1 MENFRVPSLLWKV
14 LQIHPQ
20 EKNPNL
26 KTPVD
31 NVSSNTALSLHCRCN
46 STVALYAGFK
56 SVSELVDH
64 YHRKQAE
71 DRQPKTQPKVGKPG
85 IAVKEMP
92 RKLFSVR
99 FCLKIISCK

>member
-1 MENFRVPSLLWKV
+1 MENFRVAQLLWKV

-71 DRQPKTQPKVGKPG
+71 DRQPKPNQ
-85 IAVKEMP
+85 
-92 RKLFSVR
+92 KLES
-99 FCLKIISCK
+99 LGLQ